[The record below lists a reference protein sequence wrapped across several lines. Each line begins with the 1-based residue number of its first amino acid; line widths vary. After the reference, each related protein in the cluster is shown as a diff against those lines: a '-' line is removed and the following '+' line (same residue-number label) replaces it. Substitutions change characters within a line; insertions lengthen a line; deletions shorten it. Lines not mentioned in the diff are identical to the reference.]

1 MIAQRI
7 VITYLTCFIYIY
19 IYIQALGDTVVV
31 PREGEWW
38 GAYAANDYSRVLA
51 MNETT
56 WYKEDSFGL
65 RTADEQGR
73 IFFESTA
80 GNHLEFSD
88 SELYAWLDKY
98 CR

>member
-1 MIAQRI
+1 MCSYHNIHDK
-7 VITYLTCFIYIY
+7 
-19 IYIQALGDTVVV
+19 ALGDTVVV

-38 GAYAANDYSRVLA
+38 GGYAANDYTRVLA

-65 RTADEQGR
+65 RSADKAGKL
-73 IFFESTA
+73 FFESTD

-88 SELYAWLDKY
+88 EELYTWLDKY